1 MNDEIMPLKEN
12 QSNTLNQQKNLNSSN
27 LII

>member
-1 MNDEIMPLKEN
+1 MNDEIMLLKEN
-12 QSNTLNQQKNLNSSN
+12 QSNTLIHQKNLNSSN